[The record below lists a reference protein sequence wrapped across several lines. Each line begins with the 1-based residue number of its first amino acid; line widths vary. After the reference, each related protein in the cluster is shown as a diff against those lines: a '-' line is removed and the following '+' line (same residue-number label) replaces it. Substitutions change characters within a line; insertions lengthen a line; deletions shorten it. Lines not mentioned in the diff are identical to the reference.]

1 MALLV
6 ADVVKGDKVTL
17 IPRLRRFGKTLNIT
31 MQQVK
36 EKKYVNKLQE
46 AGVSQIYLKRTVLS
60 Y

>member
-36 EKKYVNKLQE
+36 EKKYVNKLQ
-46 AGVSQIYLKRTVLS
+46 
-60 Y
+60 